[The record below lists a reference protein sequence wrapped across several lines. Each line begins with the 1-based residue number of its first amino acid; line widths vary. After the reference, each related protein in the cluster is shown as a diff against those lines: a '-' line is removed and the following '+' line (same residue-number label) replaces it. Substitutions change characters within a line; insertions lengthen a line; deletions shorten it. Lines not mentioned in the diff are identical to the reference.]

1 MVKEFKRDI
10 TDIKHEK
17 ERDIDIQISFLCEI
31 WAGIEPTVPIFTL
44 HAVLPL
50 KHWAKSTL

>member
-10 TDIKHEK
+10 TDIKHEN